1 MEYSFLSQDKFN
13 QIVEEHVEALSK
25 SNKNVVTEE
34 TAQQLISLIEKDFED
49 EYVDRNTI
57 RWARNFSIRN
67 VNGRKYL
74 YKKISKNY
82 EQVEMRVCTKEE
94 MYPIFCRIHN
104 GDIGE
109 GHRGQNAT
117 WNSLNQQYCCFP
129 QNISNAACRA
139 CSVCCTTKGIQ
150 KIPEGKPIIAKRF
163 LQRVQV
169 IFINVMQFCKLL
181 LFTL

>member
-1 MEYSFLSQDKFN
+1 MEYSFLSQNKFN
-13 QIVEEHVEALSK
+13 QIVEEHVKTLSK
-25 SNKNVVTEE
+25 SSKNIITEE
-34 TAQQLISLIEKDFED
+34 IAQQVIRLIENNFED
-49 EYVDRNTI
+49 VNVDRNTT
-57 RWARNFSIRN
+57 RWARNFLIRN

-74 YKKISKNY
+74 YKKISKNHQ
-82 EQVEMRVCTKEE
+82 QVEVRVCTKEE
-94 MYPIFCRIHN
+94 MYSIFCRIHN

-129 QNISNAACRA
+129 QNICHAACRA

-169 IFINVMQFCKLL
+169 ILINFIQFCKLL